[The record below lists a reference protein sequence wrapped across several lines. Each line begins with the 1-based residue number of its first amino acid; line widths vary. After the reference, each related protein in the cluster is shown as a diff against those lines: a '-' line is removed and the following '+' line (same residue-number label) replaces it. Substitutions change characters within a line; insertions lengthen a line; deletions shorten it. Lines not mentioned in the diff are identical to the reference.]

1 MCLLAMASCW
11 CQKLVVVKVVIM
23 LFLNNFLL
31 SAGGG
36 RPLLVDLMVVM
47 RVMERIYIA
56 KEEFR
61 MSLLSSLVP
70 PTQCCGAGP
79 TLTGYGY
86 GSWLR
91 EKNLLHKF
99 KEKKI
104 IFEK

>member
-61 MSLLSSLVP
+61 MSFLNSLVP
-70 PTQCCGAGP
+70 PPSVVEPVQ
-79 TLTGYGY
+79 L
-86 GSWLR
+86 
-91 EKNLLHKF
+91 
-99 KEKKI
+99 
-104 IFEK
+104 